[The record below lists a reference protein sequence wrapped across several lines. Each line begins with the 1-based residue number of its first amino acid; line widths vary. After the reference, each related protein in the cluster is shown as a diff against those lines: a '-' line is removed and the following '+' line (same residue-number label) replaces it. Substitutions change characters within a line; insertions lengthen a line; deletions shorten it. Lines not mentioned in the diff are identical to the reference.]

1 MILPDRNKPLN
12 TAELSELL
20 IESRVNIGD
29 SQADAEAYIYSRINE
44 EINTDWVDVISRDA
58 QYSQSQSEC

>member
-58 QYSQSQSEC
+58 HTANTI